1 MGNAH
6 SEFKKYLI
14 VTMQQ
19 TRRVSPANASQ
30 RTLES
35 VAVRHTWHSGG
46 QCARRQWRI
55 QSSDLDEIDPM
66 TGEVIEGTAR
76 ARTASNKV
84 STGGFTHAYRGCVDA
99 SASLPVVCAHG
110 LGSSSY
116 SFRKTVN
123 LLEKDGVP
131 AMAFD
136 FLGHGASDHPSA
148 VEFSFTQEGYISEM
162 KNLLDTLYG
171 DTPVVLITHGY
182 ILGQYAMLYAAR
194 NPDRIAK
201 LVTLNVPLGL
211 KSKLRPELAQYKSPI
226 PFLKPKENSSFD
238 GRMYNAAGGPYA
250 LGGSD
255 ADAYNAAYAQSPN
268 NASAAIWHTMENC
281 DWEALKRQVD
291 EEFASFQKPT
301 LLIHGNSDSF
311 LDVRST
317 LDWLE
322 EKRTNMKMCYGLE
335 AKLGHMPQED
345 YPEAIHPVLLDYI
358 VSSL

>member
-1 MGNAH
+1 
-6 SEFKKYLI
+6 
-14 VTMQQ
+14 MQQ
-19 TRRVSPANASQ
+19 IRGVSPASACQ
-30 RTLES
+30 PRLES
-35 VAVRHTWHSGG
+35 VAVRHTWPSG
-46 QCARRQWRI
+46 ARRQWRI

-76 ARTASNKV
+76 ARTASNTV
-84 STGGFTHAYRGCVDA
+84 STGRFTHAYRGSAD
-99 SASLPVVCAHG
+99 SNASLPVVCAHG

-123 LLEKDGVP
+123 LLEKDGVQ

-136 FLGHGASDHPSA
+136 FLGHGASDHPSSS
-148 VEFSFTQEGYISEM
+148 EFPYTQHAYISELQ
-162 KNLLDTLYG
+162 NLMETLYG
-171 DTPVVLITHGY
+171 DTPVVLFTHGY

-226 PFLKPKENSSFD
+226 PFLKPKENSPFD
-238 GRMYNAAGGPYA
+238 GRFYNAAGGPYA
-250 LGGSD
+250 LSATD
-255 ADAYNAAYAQSPN
+255 ADAYNAPYEQSPN

-281 DWEALKRQVD
+281 DWEALKKQVD
-291 EEFASFQKPT
+291 EEFVSFQKPT

-311 LDVRST
+311 LDVKGT

-322 EKRTNMKMCYGLE
+322 EKRTNMKMCYGIE

-345 YPEAIHPVLLDYI
+345 YPEAIHPVILEYI
-358 VSSL
+358 TST